1 MPVKR
6 AIRRATTAGRLIVVV
21 LTLLLVT
28 VIGTIWLVFENARQS
43 RDDVMAIYE
52 QRGIASELLSAIQDA
67 ESEKRAFLL
76 TGSPEYLA
84 SYETAIRRV
93 RPLLDSLARAGGTSW
108 PNDSISQLPLLV
120 DSKLEELAE
129 TIRLAKAGRTEDALA
144 LVQGEGRRLMDD
156 IRQVLAAIDE
166 TSRAALVERTAAFKR
181 AVHLRLL
188 ATVLIIALLF
198 SVLFVAGVLLFLAFR
213 SLRIA
218 ERQAEANAEQL
229 RISLD
234 SLSQGISV
242 FDASASLVSWNSCFV
257 ELFSVPERLL
267 RVGTPYE
274 ALVRHD
280 WADEEGDFL
289 ETPQQLAAAPPEA
302 TGRSNPVV
310 YERTRKDGRT
320 FELRRTPVP
329 SGGFVITYTD
339 ITQRLLTEH
348 QLRQSQRLEAVGQLT
363 GGIAHDFNNLLT
375 VIIGNLELLRKR
387 SSDLTQKRS
396 IDMAFAAAERG
407 ASLTRQMLAFARR
420 QPLEPRPLD
429 VNRLLSD
436 LSGFLQRSLGEHI
449 KLETVTSAGLWTV
462 FADPSQLENAILNL
476 ALNARDAMPEG
487 GQLTIEAANAELDGA
502 YAKAHGEVKAG
513 PFVMIAVTD
522 TGIGMPADV
531 VARVFEPFFTTKGE
545 GKGSGL
551 GLSQVF
557 GFVKQS
563 EGHIKI
569 YSEVGNGTTI
579 KLYLPRTTQPAV
591 QVARPPEDVVGGVE
605 TVLVVEDDS
614 AVRHVALT
622 LLRELGY
629 NCLEA
634 PNAHQALEILADP
647 KTAVDVLFT
656 DVILPGGMLGREL
669 ATRAQSLNPKLRV
682 LFTSGY
688 TRNAIVHNAHVDEDV
703 VFLSK
708 PYKKGELARKL
719 RQVLDASAVRE
730 KPGVAPEATEP
741 AEAPGVAPE
750 ATKPAEAPGA
760 RSIMIVE
767 DELMVLWFAV
777 DLLKELGYL
786 PIEATTAREAL
797 ALLDDGAPRVD
808 AMVTDLGLPDL
819 PGDALVLQARARRPD
834 LPVVIAS
841 GYGQKNIGGLAAL
854 DRISYLEKPYNADA
868 LRAALSSL
876 GVPSL
881 NS

>member
-21 LTLLLVT
+21 LMLLLCT
-28 VIGTIWLVFENARQS
+28 VIGTIWLVFANARQA
-43 RDDVMAIYE
+43 RDDVIAIYE
-52 QRGIASELLSAIQDA
+52 QRGVASDLLSAIQDA
-67 ESEKRAFLL
+67 ESAKRAYLL
-76 TGSPEYLA
+76 TGNPEYFA
-84 SYETAIRRV
+84 SYEAAIRRV
-93 RPLLDSLARAGGTSW
+93 QPLLDALTRVGGTAW
-108 PNDSISQLPLLV
+108 PNGSINQLPLLV
-120 DSKLEELAE
+120 HSKLDELAE
-129 TIRLAKAGRTEDALA
+129 TIRLAKAGRAEDAFSR
-144 LVQGEGRRLMDD
+144 VQGEGRRLMDD
-156 IRQVLAAIDE
+156 IRRVLAAIDE
-166 TSRAALVERTAAFKR
+166 ASRAALVQRTAAFER
-181 AVHLRLL
+181 ATHLRLL
-188 ATVLIIALLF
+188 GTVLIIALLF
-198 SVLFVAGVLLFLAFR
+198 AVLIVAGVLLFRAFR
-213 SLRIA
+213 LLRNA
-218 ERQAEANAEQL
+218 EAQAEANAEQL
-229 RISLD
+229 RVSLD

-242 FDASASLVSWNSCFV
+242 FDAGALLASWNSCFV
-257 ELFSVPERLL
+257 ELFSVPAELL
-267 RVGTPYE
+267 RVGTPY
-274 ALVRHD
+274 AAFVRHD
-280 WADEEGDFL
+280 WTDEEGDFL

-302 TGRSNPVV
+302 TVRSNPVV

-348 QLRQSQRLEAVGQLT
+348 QLRQSQRLDAVGQLT

-387 SSDLTQKRS
+387 SGDLTQSRS
-396 IDMAFAAAERG
+396 MDMALAAAERG

-436 LSGFLQRSLGEHI
+436 VGGFLQRSLGEHI

-487 GQLTIEAANAELDGA
+487 GQLTIEAANAELDTA
-502 YAKAHGEVKAG
+502 YATAHSEVKAG
-513 PFVMIAVTD
+513 PFVIIAVTD
-522 TGIGMPADV
+522 TGIGMPPDV
-531 VARVFEPFFTTKGE
+531 VARVFEPFFTTKSE
-545 GKGSGL
+545 GNGSGL

-563 EGHIKI
+563 NGHIKI

-579 KLYLPRTTQPAV
+579 KLYLPRTTQAAV
-591 QVARPPEDVVGGVE
+591 QIARPPEDVVGGVE

-614 AVRHVALT
+614 DVRHVALT
-622 LLRELGY
+622 LLGELGY
-629 NCLEA
+629 SCLQA
-634 PNAHQALEILADP
+634 SNAHQALEILADP
-647 KTAVDVLFT
+647 KSAVNVLFT

-669 ATRAQSLNPKLRV
+669 ARRAQSLNPKLRV

-688 TRNAIVHNAHVDEDV
+688 TRNAIVHNARVDEDV

-719 RQVLDASAVRE
+719 RQVLDASALGE
-730 KPGVAPEATEP
+730 KPAVASEASKL
-741 AEAPGVAPE
+741 AEAP
-750 ATKPAEAPGA
+750 TA
-760 RSIMIVE
+760 RSIIIVE

-777 DLLKELGYL
+777 DLLKELGHV
-786 PIEATTAREAL
+786 PIEATTAAEAL
-797 ALLDDGAPRVD
+797 ALLDNGAPRID

-819 PGDALVLQARARRPD
+819 RGDALVLEARARRPD

-841 GYGQKNIGGLAAL
+841 GYGQKNIVGLSGL
-854 DRISYLEKPYNADA
+854 ERISYLEKPYNADA
-868 LRAALSSL
+868 LRVALSSL
-876 GVPSL
+876 GIPSV